1 MRVPPY
7 HKEPSWQLF
16 FSGVVLGAVIGW
28 VVFLV
33 LYGAIQ
39 ERQVG
44 ELIKAKKQLELS
56 EARYHILIED
66 NEKLK
71 EEKDKLKVQDIK
83 IIIINHDK
91 YMLGSLTRFSVIEG
105 IKKDL
110 NHLIAKEVKG
120 IKDNKELLKKTI
132 ENKSY
137 ELDEK
142 KYYFHVEDL
151 YIDTTIEIGLM
162 IVKVE

>member
-28 VVFLV
+28 VVFLI

-44 ELIKAKKQLELS
+44 DLIKAKKQLELA
-56 EARYHILIED
+56 EDRYKILIED

-83 IIIINHDK
+83 IAILNHEK
-91 YMLGSLTRFSVIEG
+91 YMLGSLTRFSITEG

-120 IKDNKELLKKTI
+120 IKDNKDLLKKTI

-142 KYYFHVEDL
+142 KYFFHVEDL
-151 YIDTTIEIGLM
+151 YIDTTIEIGLV

>member
-28 VVFLV
+28 VVFLI

-44 ELIKAKKQLELS
+44 DLIKAKKQLELS

-83 IIIINHDK
+83 IVIINDDK
-91 YMLGSLTRFSVIEG
+91 YMLGSLSRFSIIEG
-105 IKKDL
+105 IKEDL

-120 IKDNKELLKKTI
+120 VKDNKELLKKTI

-142 KYYFHVEDL
+142 KYFFHVEDL
-151 YIDTTIEIGLM
+151 YIDTTIEIGLV